1 MGTLV
6 ILLSLVLLG
15 YTSFAINEGEGVKAM
30 NSKSQD
36 QYYVIKIPK
45 KRVDWI
51 LRKDSAFR
59 SLFTL
64 TAEIATVLS
73 ILITLALFLR

>member
-1 MGTLV
+1 
-6 ILLSLVLLG
+6 
-15 YTSFAINEGEGVKAM
+15 M

-73 ILITLALFLR
+73 IVITLALFLR